1 MEDEK
6 RNSDTCPAN
15 SVDIRET
22 IKTALKDA
30 FNSHFSPRERDYF
43 LPSKN
48 ALYLKKN
55 ARICK
60 VPIDR
65 ITHIEVEGR
74 YSILQYE
81 NEKFMIS
88 QSLKSMLITLKH
100 KHFIQSHRNIIVN
113 QNRIKEIFPNDNLII
128 FDNGKRTTMSGR
140 FKMALIKELDV
151 LH

>member
-1 MEDEK
+1 MEIEK
-6 RNSDTCPAN
+6 NGSGTCSMN

-22 IKTALKDA
+22 IKSALKDA
-30 FNSHFSPRERDYF
+30 FNSHFSPEERDYF

-55 ARICK
+55 TRICK
-60 VPIDR
+60 VPIDK

-100 KHFIQSHRNIIVN
+100 KRFIQSHRNIIVN
-113 QNRIKEIFPNDNLII
+113 RTRIKEIFPNDNLIV
-128 FDNGKRTTMSGR
+128 FDNGNKTTMSGR
-140 FKMALIKELDV
+140 FKVALIKELGV